1 MGNRESSRMEG
12 AKEREEQM
20 SNLQMRLANKI
31 RAEKEARSEMERLRQ
46 ELYLEEQEETARV
59 MEKAEIETKIRQRLE
74 LRQAHME
81 QMYYKTARNEA
92 EKQEEEVFRQQML
105 AKFAHDDEVELLN
118 AAVRRQKQLEHRR
131 AVENLIDERRAT
143 FDVQRAA
150 EIQEH
155 QEKINRESIRAQ
167 IIEEER
173 QRILQE
179 HADKLVGYMPKGV
192 FNTFGEVQKL
202 GNDAL
207 EQSYAAS
214 FQKKKRGGA
223 FLSILLTDRSSKTA
237 FF

>member
-1 MGNRESSRMEG
+1 MTPSFQNYNCQNFIFLISCIYNV
-12 AKEREEQM
+12 APP
-20 SNLQMRLANKI
+20 
-31 RAEKEARSEMERLRQ
+31 
-46 ELYLEEQEETARV
+46 
-59 MEKAEIETKIRQRLE
+59 
-74 LRQAHME
+74 
-81 QMYYKTARNEA
+81 
-92 EKQEEEVFRQQML
+92 
-105 AKFAHDDEVELLN
+105 LN

-131 AVENLIDERRAT
+131 AVENLIEDRRAT

-155 QEKINRESIRAQ
+155 QEKINRESCRAQ

-207 EQSYAAS
+207 EQSYGECS
-214 FQKKKRGGA
+214 KKSVKVDKKLI
-223 FLSILLTDRSSKTA
+223 F
-237 FF
+237 